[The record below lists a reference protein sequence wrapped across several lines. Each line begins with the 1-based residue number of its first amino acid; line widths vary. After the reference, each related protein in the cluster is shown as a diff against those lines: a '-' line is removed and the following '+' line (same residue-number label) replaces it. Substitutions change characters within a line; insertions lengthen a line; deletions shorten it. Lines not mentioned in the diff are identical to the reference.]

1 MKKWFT
7 LAAVAL
13 WLLVACTGGGVI
25 EPTAEVENTPT
36 APAADQE
43 ESPAAA
49 EDEAEAVPTE
59 EENTPTEEPAKAT
72 DEPAEAT
79 DEPAAEATPET
90 TEPTDSTSAGEETS
104 VTLETVAN
112 LRDTDWVKG
121 ASENPVLAIVEYGDF
136 QCPACG
142 AAYPIL
148 KQLTEDYP
156 DDIQV
161 VYRHFPL
168 NHIHPYAQMMAEA
181 AEAAGAQGKFWEYH
195 DALFDNQGE
204 ASALSEDEIKPYL
217 VDLADDLGLDTAQFE
232 ADLDN
237 GTYKDKVNAFTEEA
251 MTLAFSGTPTIFVNG
266 EMIGGMPPYEAWV
279 SYLEQMR
286 VLAELESKQYLAAP
300 EMTIDVT
307 ASYFATV
314 EMENGDIFKIQLY
327 PQSAPQT
334 VNSFVFLAREG
345 WFDGVTFHRVLPG
358 FVAQTGDPSATGMG
372 GPGYTIPNEIDPSL
386 THGEAGMVAMAN
398 SGPDTN
404 GSQWYV
410 TLDDASFLDG
420 GYTIFGKVVEGLEFV
435 QKITPRDPSTNPD
448 AEPGDKIKTITI
460 EEIK

>member
-1 MKKWFT
+1 MRKWFT

-25 EPTAEVENTPT
+25 EPTVEVENTPVENTPT
-36 APAADQE
+36 APAAEQE

-49 EDEAEAVPTE
+49 EDEAESAPTE
-59 EENTPTEEPAKAT
+59 EESTSTEEPT
-72 DEPAEAT
+72 EASSS
-79 DEPAAEATPET
+79 AADEATPEKI
-90 TEPTDSTSAGEETS
+90 EPTSSSEETS

-112 LRDTDWVKG
+112 LRATDWVKG

-148 KQLTEDYP
+148 KQLATDYP

-204 ASALSEDEIKPYL
+204 ASALSEDEIQPYL

-237 GTYKDKVNAFTEEA
+237 GTYKDKVNGFTEEA

-279 SYLEQMR
+279 AYLEQMQ
-286 VLAELESKQYLAAP
+286 VLAELEAKQYPAAP
-300 EMTIDVT
+300 EMTIDVD
-307 ASYFATV
+307 ARYFATV

-372 GPGYTIPNEIDPSL
+372 GPGYTIPNEVDPSL

-410 TLDDASFLDG
+410 TLGDASFLDG
-420 GYTIFGKVVEGLEFV
+420 GYTIFGKVVEGLEVV